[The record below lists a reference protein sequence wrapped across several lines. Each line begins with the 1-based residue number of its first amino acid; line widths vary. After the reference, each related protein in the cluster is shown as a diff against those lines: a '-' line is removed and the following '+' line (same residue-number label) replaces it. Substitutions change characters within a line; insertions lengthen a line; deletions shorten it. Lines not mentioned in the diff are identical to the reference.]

1 VRITSVDE
9 VGAAEWDALA
19 GDEGFYASHAWL
31 RFVESRVPV
40 EYAVAAAGGRVAAA
54 LPLYRVAHE
63 PNAWYDPRR
72 LAALVGADEPVVLA
86 GSRAGYRSTLLAAG
100 PDELAAALEEALA
113 SVAAPLVFPFLTSRA
128 LAELAAVAPVTA
140 TFDTVE
146 AELAECGDGLDAYL
160 ARLGR
165 DRRNK
170 VRRELRVFRESGL
183 RAGVRRLD
191 ECRRE
196 LAPLL
201 ANVQRRY
208 DRPAD
213 AAVLAALLEAESA
226 TLAERSAVFTGEA
239 DGHLVAAFVAY
250 RFGSGLFG
258 RLAGFDYDRLPG
270 AFEYFNL
277 GVYEPVAYLAEHGLR
292 SLHLGIG
299 SWRAKA
305 FRGATI
311 EPLWTALVRTRGRP
325 GVKLVHPERVAE
337 WLERLE
343 AGRHSFDPAAWRP
356 DRG

>member
-1 VRITSVDE
+1 VRLASVDE

-19 GDEGFYASHAWL
+19 EDDGFHGSHAWL
-31 RFVESRVPV
+31 RFVESQVSA
-40 EYAVAAAGGRVAAA
+40 EYAVAVAGGRVVAA

-63 PNAWYDPRR
+63 PNAWYDPKR
-72 LAALVGADEPVVLA
+72 LAALVGVDEPVVLA
-86 GSRAGYRSTLLAAG
+86 GSRAGYRSTVLAAG
-100 PDELAAALEEALA
+100 ASELAAALDEAL
-113 SVAAPLVFPFLTSRA
+113 SSIVEPLVFPFLTSRA
-128 LAELAAVAPVTA
+128 LAALGAVVPVTA
-140 TFDTVE
+140 ALDTVE
-146 AELAECGDGLDAYL
+146 AALEDCGDGFDAYL
-160 ARLGR
+160 ARLRR

-170 VRRELRVFRESGL
+170 VRRERRAFRESGL
-183 RAGVRRLD
+183 RTAVRGLE
-191 ECRRE
+191 ECRSE

-208 DRPAD
+208 DQPAD
-213 AAVLAALLEAESA
+213 PAALAALLEAESA
-226 TLAERSAVFTGEA
+226 TLGDRSAVFTGE
-239 DGHLVAAFVAY
+239 DGERTVGAFLAY

-277 GVYEPVAYLAEHGLR
+277 AVYEPVEYLAENGLR
-292 SLHLGIG
+292 SLHLGVG

-311 EPLWTALVRTRGRP
+311 RPLWTALVRTRGRP
-325 GVKLVHPERVAE
+325 GLKLVRPERVTE

-356 DRG
+356 GRT

>member
-1 VRITSVDE
+1 MRLASVDE

-19 GDEGFYASHAWL
+19 GDEGFHVSHAWL
-31 RFVESRVPV
+31 RFVEGQVPA
-40 EYAVAAAGGRVAAA
+40 EYAVAVTEGRVVAA

-100 PDELAAALEEALA
+100 PSELAAALQEALSSSA
-113 SVAAPLVFPFLTSRA
+113 GPLVFPFLTSPA
-128 LAELAAVAPVTA
+128 LATLAAVAPVTA
-140 TFDTVE
+140 ALDTVE
-146 AELAECGDGLDAYL
+146 AELEDCGDGFDAYL

-170 VRRELRVFRESGL
+170 VRRERRAFRESGL
-183 RAGVRRLD
+183 RVGVRRLD
-191 ECRRE
+191 ECGRE

-208 DRPAD
+208 EQPAD
-213 AAVLAALLEAESA
+213 PAVLASLLEAESA
-226 TLAERSAVFTGEA
+226 TLAERSAVFTAEDAEGI
-239 DGHLVAAFVAY
+239 VAAFLVY

-258 RLAGFDYDRLPG
+258 RLAGFAYERLPG

-277 GVYEPVAYLAEHGLR
+277 GVYEPVAYLAEHGL
-292 SLHLGIG
+292 SSVHLGVG
-299 SWRAKA
+299 SWQAKA

-311 EPLWTALVRTRGRP
+311 KPLWTALVRTGPP
-325 GVKLVHPERVAE
+325 GLRLRHPERVQE

-343 AGRHSFDPAAWRP
+343 TGRHAHDPEDWRL
-356 DRG
+356 